1 MKSWWIVTKDHKTV
15 MEPREVPV
23 PQPKA
28 NEVVIKVH
36 ASAMNRGEIFAG
48 GVMHGGPEK
57 LGGGEASGVVHAVGG
72 DVKHV
77 KVGDAVFGR
86 VRGAF
91 AEYCVT
97 DAPQVLKKPE
107 KLSWEQAA
115 AVPVSF
121 ITAWEMIYL
130 YGKLK
135 KGETL
140 LIMGASSGAGV
151 ASIQI
156 AKAMGAR
163 SIGTSGSQAKL
174 DKLKAVGLDV
184 GIATRK
190 PDFGDAVLKAN
201 GGKGVDLVING
212 VGGTM
217 FAECVRVLADHGRLA
232 TVGYVDN
239 TFKAEVDLNAVH
251 ARRLEIF
258 GVSNAHLSAEEKAA
272 STAGFVRDVLP
283 MIADGRIVPLIDRVY
298 PFDEMPAAK
307 ACMDDS
313 AMVGKIVVRVAD

>member
-1 MKSWWIVTKDHKTV
+1 MKSWWIVTKDHKTS
-15 MEPREVPV
+15 MEAREIPE

-57 LGGGEASGVVHAVGG
+57 LGGNEASGVVHAVGSE
-72 DVKHV
+72 VTHV
-77 KVGDAVFGR
+77 KPGDAVFGR
-86 VRGAF
+86 VRGGF
-91 AEYCVT
+91 AEYAVT

-107 KLSWEQAA
+107 SLSWEQAA
-115 AVPVSF
+115 AVPISF
-121 ITAWEMIYL
+121 ITAWEMLFL

-140 LIMGASSGAGV
+140 LVMGASSGAGV

-156 AKAMGAR
+156 AKAIGAR

-190 PDFGDAVLKAN
+190 PDFGDAVVKAN
-201 GGKGVDLVING
+201 NGKGVDLVVNG

-217 FAECVRVLADHGRLA
+217 FAECLRILADHGRLA

-239 TFKAEVDLNAVH
+239 TFKAEIDLNAVH

-258 GVSNAHLSAEEKAA
+258 GVSNAHLSAAEKAA
-272 STAGFVRDVLP
+272 STACFVRDVLP
-283 MIADGRIVPLIDRVY
+283 MIADGRIVPVIDRVY
-298 PFDEMPAAK
+298 PFAEVPAAK

-313 AMVGKIVVRVAD
+313 AMVGKVVVKVS

>member
-15 MEPREVPV
+15 MEAREIPV
-23 PQPKA
+23 PQPKP

-57 LGGGEASGVVHAVGG
+57 LGGGEASGVVHAVGSE
-72 DVKHV
+72 VKHV

-86 VRGAF
+86 VRGGF
-91 AEYCVT
+91 AEYAVS

-107 KLSWEQAA
+107 NLSWEQAA
-115 AVPVSF
+115 AVPISF
-121 ITAWEMIYL
+121 VTAWEMLLL

-140 LIMGASSGAGV
+140 LVMGASSGAGV

-156 AKAMGAR
+156 AKAMGVR
-163 SIGTSGSQAKL
+163 TIGTSGSQAKL
-174 DKLKAVGLDV
+174 DKLKAIGLDV
-184 GIATRK
+184 GLATRK

-201 GGKGVDLVING
+201 GGKGVDVVVNG

-217 FAECVRVLADHGRLA
+217 FAECLRVLADHGRLA
-232 TVGYVDN
+232 VVGYLDN
-239 TFKAEVDLNAVH
+239 TFKAEIDLNAVH

-258 GVSNAHLSAEEKAA
+258 GVSNAHLTAAEKAA

-283 MIADGRIVPLIDRVY
+283 MIADGRIVPVIDHVY
-298 PFDEMPAAK
+298 PFGEMPAAK

-313 AMVGKIVVRVAD
+313 AMVGKVVIRMD